1 MNDQALHRLLKQHC
15 GSLLDMQQKTK
26 IKYSEV
32 GDCDFE
38 ELGWDVVSNEPP
50 PAEIFDIMEYFN
62 RPASPDFV
70 AANLSRL
77 RITLIRRAESESDME
92 LLIDTLYGLIKGY
105 PADLIAL
112 AANRWLREERFFPLP
127 KEFCDFIEAR
137 VAFRRAVLDG
147 LKAGPKA
154 LPPPP
159 PPMAEADWRDLPR
172 LRWDAACWAA
182 YVAEARGMVKLAEE
196 NPGSLDLEG
205 WLAEVNKREAEWSA
219 AIGGSAAQTEAP
231 ATPVAE
237 EG

>member
-1 MNDQALHRLLKQHC
+1 
-15 GSLLDMQQKTK
+15 
-26 IKYSEV
+26 
-32 GDCDFE
+32 
-38 ELGWDVVSNEPP
+38 
-50 PAEIFDIMEYFN
+50 MEYFN
-62 RPASPDFV
+62 QPATLEFIV
-70 AANLSRL
+70 TKLSRMRVGL
-77 RITLIRRAESESDME
+77 MRRSEGEMDME
-92 LLIDTLYGLIKGY
+92 ILIDTLAELLKGY
-105 PADLIAL
+105 PADAIAF
-112 AANRWLREERFFPLP
+112 AANRWLREEKFFPIP
-127 KEFCDFIEAR
+127 VEFLSFMDAHI
-137 VAFRRAVLDG
+137 AFRRAVLDG
-147 LKAGPKA
+147 LKAAPKA

-231 ATPVAE
+231 ATPMAE